1 MKKNKLQKEYKD
13 KTLAMYFKIAIIGSI
28 ICFVGDMLLGCFN
41 PSDSKGMAKFFPA
54 FSEEWS
60 EVNAIRFVFGGICGV
75 VALLLIFWGFFAI
88 YLLMEKW
95 NTLYRKIFLISSFV
109 FVAVGTLY
117 HCVFAIT
124 AWLYNRLTNYNV
136 ICAKQISEEFFFT
149 FIFVS
154 ALAAVGFAMLSFVMF
169 IAAIKGV
176 WSTAKWFI
184 WVNPIL
190 VMMLSIVLVKLL
202 PQNAV
207 LTGIFDWGQQSIS
220 LFVVFFI
227 FKKMYLSKGIAKKE
241 NYF

>member
-41 PSDSKGMAKFFPA
+41 PSGSKGMAKFFPA

-124 AWLYNRLTNYNV
+124 AW
-136 ICAKQISEEFFFT
+136 
-149 FIFVS
+149 
-154 ALAAVGFAMLSFVMF
+154 
-169 IAAIKGV
+169 
-176 WSTAKWFI
+176 
-184 WVNPIL
+184 
-190 VMMLSIVLVKLL
+190 
-202 PQNAV
+202 
-207 LTGIFDWGQQSIS
+207 
-220 LFVVFFI
+220 
-227 FKKMYLSKGIAKKE
+227 
-241 NYF
+241 